1 MLHDCV
7 NQLAV
12 LGGVSPLA
20 TKDGGESTKLL
31 VGDSIGA
38 AVDNQRE
45 LETEYDRLLREREDL
60 LKRGG
65 TPPPGPRA
73 GQADGGY
80 LSFRSPKDI
89 QHPLVRLDENAS
101 SLARVARLLKQSTQ
115 DLVTNLR
122 QNPSAAEN
130 MVKMQS
136 ERQHVQDLIAEVL
149 HEVDLG
155 GTFASLVHSVNE
167 EVEQKSQLTAT
178 IMREE
183 ESRRL
188 VEDLMAKRSEIHDEK
203 EQKVIKLD
211 ETIAQLKDQ
220 LQETKARVALEGKYI
235 KKESDVR
242 VAVASKTTGQMIGE
256 ATRTADELRRLTA
269 EEIKCHEEVVAF
281 LDENYT
287 KLDERLSY
295 WTSKNEADT
304 DDKQHELDMLK
315 SNRARDLDTL
325 TKKTEE
331 YTEYQKVCQSDRKR
345 RDRQRKQ
352 AQQAVRDMAA
362 AVKIQAWWRGMLVR
376 HKLGPFGGKKKREKR
391 ERGEER
397 EKEKVRGENA
407 HPTNNTIHPT
417 TVMSTTNSQ
426 QIHATAVTCQALR
439 RTHHF

>member
-1 MLHDCV
+1 VLHDCV

-38 AVDNQRE
+38 AVDKQRE

-80 LSFRSPKDI
+80 LSFRSTNDI
-89 QHPLVRLDENAS
+89 ADPIVRLEENAGA
-101 SLARVARLLKQSTQ
+101 LARIARLLKQSTQ

-155 GTFASLVHSVNE
+155 GTFKSLVKSVDE
-167 EVEQKSQLTAT
+167 EVEQKAELTGT

-188 VEDLMAKRSEIHDEK
+188 VEDLMAKRSEIHEEK

-242 VAVASKTTGQMIGE
+242 VAVASKTNGQKIE
-256 ATRTADELRRLTA
+256 KETRTADELRRLTA

-281 LDENYT
+281 LEENYMH
-287 KLDERLSY
+287 LDEKLGH
-295 WTSKNEADT
+295 WTNKNEADT
-304 DDKQHELDMLK
+304 DSKQMELDALK
-315 SNRARDLDTL
+315 ANRARDLDTL

-376 HKLGPFGGKKKREKR
+376 HKLGPFAGKKKGK
-391 ERGEER
+391 G
-397 EKEKVRGENA
+397 KKGKGKKKK
-407 HPTNNTIHPT
+407 
-417 TVMSTTNSQ
+417 
-426 QIHATAVTCQALR
+426 
-439 RTHHF
+439 

>member
-1 MLHDCV
+1 MQVAAVLHDCV

-20 TKDGGESTKLL
+20 TKDGGESTKLM
-31 VGDSIGA
+31 VGDSIGL
-38 AVDNQRE
+38 AVNKQRE

-80 LSFRSPKDI
+80 LSFRSEKDI
-89 QHPLVRLDENAS
+89 QHPLIRLEENGSAIAS
-101 SLARVARLLKQSTQ
+101 IARRLKQSTQ
-115 DLVTNLR
+115 DLVTNMR

-136 ERQHVQDLIAEVL
+136 ERQHVQDLIADML
-149 HEVDLG
+149 QEVDLEG
-155 GTFASLVHSVNE
+155 SFGSLVNSVTD
-167 EVEQKSQLTAT
+167 EVEQKSALTGT

-183 ESRRL
+183 ESRSL
-188 VEDLMAKRSEIHDEK
+188 VENLMSKRSEIHEEK
-203 EQKVIKLD
+203 EEKVLKLD

-242 VAVASKTTGQMIGE
+242 VSVATKKTGQSIHSDLQQSE
-256 ATRTADELRRLTA
+256 ELRRLTA
-269 EEIKCHEEVVAF
+269 EEIKCHEEVSRF
-281 LDENYT
+281 LEENYSSLSE
-287 KLDERLSY
+287 KLEY
-295 WTSKNEADT
+295 WTHKNETDT
-304 DDKQHELDMLK
+304 DTKQRELDGLK
-315 SNRARDLDTL
+315 LSRARDLDTL

-331 YTEYQKVCQSDRKR
+331 YTEYQKVVQNDRKR

-376 HKLGPFGGKKKREKR
+376 HKLGPFGSKKKGKGKGKGKGKKKK
-391 ERGEER
+391 
-397 EKEKVRGENA
+397 
-407 HPTNNTIHPT
+407 
-417 TVMSTTNSQ
+417 
-426 QIHATAVTCQALR
+426 
-439 RTHHF
+439 

>member
-1 MLHDCV
+1 M
-7 NQLAV
+7 
-12 LGGVSPLA
+12 G
-20 TKDGGESTKLL
+20 
-31 VGDSIGA
+31 
-38 AVDNQRE
+38 
-45 LETEYDRLLREREDL
+45 
-60 LKRGG
+60 
-65 TPPPGPRA
+65 
-73 GQADGGY
+73 
-80 LSFRSPKDI
+80 
-89 QHPLVRLDENAS
+89 
-101 SLARVARLLKQSTQ
+101 

-155 GTFASLVHSVNE
+155 GTFKSLVKSVDE
-167 EVEQKSQLTAT
+167 EVEQKAELTGT

-188 VEDLMAKRSEIHDEK
+188 VKDLMAKRSEIHEEK

-242 VAVASKTTGQMIGE
+242 VAVASKTNGQKIE
-256 ATRTADELRRLTA
+256 KETRTADELRRLTA

-281 LDENYT
+281 LEENYMH
-287 KLDERLSY
+287 LDEKLGH
-295 WTSKNEADT
+295 WTWENEADT
-304 DDKQHELDMLK
+304 DSKQMELDALK
-315 SNRARDLDTL
+315 ANRARDLDTL

-376 HKLGPFGGKKKREKR
+376 HKLGPFAGKKKGK
-391 ERGEER
+391 G
-397 EKEKVRGENA
+397 KKGKGKKKK
-407 HPTNNTIHPT
+407 
-417 TVMSTTNSQ
+417 
-426 QIHATAVTCQALR
+426 
-439 RTHHF
+439 